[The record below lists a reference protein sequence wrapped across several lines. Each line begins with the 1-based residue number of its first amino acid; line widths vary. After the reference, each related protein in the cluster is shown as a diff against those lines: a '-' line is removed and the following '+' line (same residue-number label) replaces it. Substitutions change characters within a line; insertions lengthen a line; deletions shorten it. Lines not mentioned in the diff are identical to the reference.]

1 MWKLGSRQGRGS
13 GRGDDSVKCL
23 LTYTLEIEKD
33 LLVPWGIVTVSGPR
47 MEVFMCLSREM
58 PPDYMGRN
66 YIRIQGY
73 TVPEPD
79 TGDDMERGTIP

>member
-1 MWKLGSRQGRGS
+1 MLAT
-13 GRGDDSVKCL
+13 D
-23 LTYTLEIEKD
+23 
-33 LLVPWGIVTVSGPR
+33 PWGIGTVSFPR
-47 MEVFMCLSREM
+47 MEVFMHLRREM

-79 TGDDMERGTIP
+79 TGDDMERGTSP

>member
-1 MWKLGSRQGRGS
+1 MLAT
-13 GRGDDSVKCL
+13 D
-23 LTYTLEIEKD
+23 
-33 LLVPWGIVTVSGPR
+33 PWGIGTVNGPR
-47 MEVFMCLSREM
+47 MEVFMRLRQEI

-79 TGDDMERGTIP
+79 TGDDMERGTSP